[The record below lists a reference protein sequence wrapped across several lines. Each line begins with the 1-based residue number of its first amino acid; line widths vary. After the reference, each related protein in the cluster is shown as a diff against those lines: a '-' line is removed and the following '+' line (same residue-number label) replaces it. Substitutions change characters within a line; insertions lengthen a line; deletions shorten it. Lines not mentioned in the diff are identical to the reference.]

1 MRRRSVRTLILLACL
16 LPWAVAA
23 QPGDPAERAERQTLL
38 MQEKLSLS
46 GKQLEKVRDINDR
59 YAVKQADAWKLAAGD
74 REAVREAMVALR
86 EEKNGELKKVL
97 TTEQFQ
103 QYEALEQEMR
113 NQRGQGR
120 RPGGGTRSEGSGG

>member
-1 MRRRSVRTLILLACL
+1 MRRLSVRTLISLACL
-16 LPWAVAA
+16 LPLAVSA

-46 GKQLEKVRDINDR
+46 GKQLEKVRDINQR
-59 YAVKQADAWKLAAGD
+59 YAVKQADAWKQAAGD
-74 REAVREAMVALR
+74 REAVREAMGVLR
-86 EEKNGELKKVL
+86 EDKNSELKKVL

-113 NQRGQGR
+113 NQRGPGR
-120 RPGGGTRSEGSGG
+120 RPGGGSRSEGSGG